1 TKALDMA
8 PNSTTIRGTGPQSP
22 DRTRESHNGNSEDD
36 RTRRPADPDAG
47 AGSRVVRPD
56 RDGRR
61 ARAAA
66 ARNPRGIRHPAQLPA
81 RRAGL
86 RHRARPVL
94 LPEVLLLPRR
104 RAADPGREP
113 RPAARGIHQHLQDP
127 AGARPGGDG
136 RHPAHQ
142 LLRAPHAHR
151 AGGKAQGK
159 EPGGR
164 ARAVLRHREEQ
175 PGVRAEGAADEFR
188 SQRAA
193 RQRLHRPR
201 LRGDEGQR
209 PHGRAAAQE
218 RRRSDRGDQGRRHAG
233 GARAQARALRGGR
246 HPQDRPHADAA
257 GRRTGRG
264 GQGGVRLAAAA
275 LPNAAWQLIA
285 AASLFLGAA
294 LSAFA
299 QNPPLERIQLPP
311 GFRIEVL
318 ASVPNARSLALG
330 AKGTLFVGS
339 RSGGAVHAIA
349 PGGKVT
355 KIADG
360 MSMPNGVAFK
370 DGALYIGE
378 VSRILKIENVETTP
392 SKPQVV
398 YDKLPGDVHHGWKFI
413 RFGPDGKLYVPIGA
427 PCNVCDR
434 DGYALIGA
442 LELSSRAF
450 QVFAKGIRN
459 TVGFDW
465 HPQTREL
472 WFTDN
477 GRDWLGD
484 ELPADELNHAPR
496 CISAFLTATRAICR
510 IPDSGVAAAA
520 QNLRR
525 QLKSS
530 GRTWRRSACASTPAR
545 CSRRNIGTRSS
556 SPNTDPGIAR
566 RKTAIEFPL

>member
-1 TKALDMA
+1 M
-8 PNSTTIRGTGPQSP
+8 
-22 DRTRESHNGNSEDD
+22 
-36 RTRRPADPDAG
+36 
-47 AGSRVVRPD
+47 
-56 RDGRR
+56 
-61 ARAAA
+61 
-66 ARNPRGIRHPAQLPA
+66 
-81 RRAGL
+81 
-86 RHRARPVL
+86 
-94 LPEVLLLPRR
+94 
-104 RAADPGREP
+104 
-113 RPAARGIHQHLQDP
+113 
-127 AGARPGGDG
+127 
-136 RHPAHQ
+136 
-142 LLRAPHAHR
+142 
-151 AGGKAQGK
+151 
-159 EPGGR
+159 
-164 ARAVLRHREEQ
+164 
-175 PGVRAEGAADEFR
+175 
-188 SQRAA
+188 
-193 RQRLHRPR
+193 
-201 LRGDEGQR
+201 
-209 PHGRAAAQE
+209 
-218 RRRSDRGDQGRRHAG
+218 
-233 GARAQARALRGGR
+233 
-246 HPQDRPHADAA
+246 
-257 GRRTGRG
+257 
-264 GQGGVRLAAAA
+264 RLAAAA

-413 RFGPDGKLYVPIGA
+413 RFGPDGKLYIPIGA

-434 DGYALIGA
+434 DGYAQIGA
-442 LELSSRAF
+442 LDLSSRAF

-496 CISAFLTATRAICR
+496 AGMHFGFPYCHQGDL
-510 IPDSGVAAAA
+510 PDPEFGRGRGCGEFTPPAQKLGPHVAALGMRFYTGTMFPAEYRNQIFIAEHGSWNRSKKNGYRISIVKIEGNKVVAYQPFAQGWLQGESAWGRPVDLEILPDGSLAVSDDAA
-520 QNLRR
+520 GLIYRISY
-525 QLKSS
+525 K
-530 GRTWRRSACASTPAR
+530 G
-545 CSRRNIGTRSS
+545 
-556 SPNTDPGIAR
+556 
-566 RKTAIEFPL
+566 